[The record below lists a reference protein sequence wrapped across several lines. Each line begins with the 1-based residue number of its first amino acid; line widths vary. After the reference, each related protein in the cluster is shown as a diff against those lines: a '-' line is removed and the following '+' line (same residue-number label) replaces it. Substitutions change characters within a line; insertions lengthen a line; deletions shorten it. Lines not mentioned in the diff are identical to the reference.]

1 MKLQMLGYEALIDRF
16 DLDII
21 PNWHSSFIAI
31 GSHTHRI
38 EKDGKFIK
46 EIYPQKYQIEDK
58 VVNHLE
64 FALKYDGIN
73 LSILELVFQK
83 IDIAELM
90 EYIVAK
96 PTSKYGRKIWFFY
109 EFLTK
114 KTLPIDD
121 LRVGNYV
128 DLLDSQRYYTLPSPK
143 KIKRQR
149 VNDNLLGEDAFC
161 PIVRK
166 SEKLKAYENE
176 NLSQKSKKL
185 IDKYPNDLLKR
196 AMSYLY
202 TKETKSSFEIEKI
215 TPSTSRIEKFTSLL
229 KDAQKDDFCTK
240 ESLIQLQNRIVDD
253 RFCDSDYRKNQNYIG
268 ESYHIGKEKVHYISP
283 KPEDLETLMGGL
295 IKAHER
301 LKGIKELAVVHASVI
316 AYGFVYLH
324 PFEDG
329 NGRIHRFLLHNI
341 LAMEGFTPKEI
352 IFPLS
357 AVMIKNQR
365 FYDSS
370 LEDFSTQLL
379 QLVDYELDE
388 DGVMKVL
395 NDTRHLYKSIDMTIQ
410 VESVFEFI
418 SKTID
423 DELSKE
429 LEFIVSYD
437 KSKKAIQEIVDMPD
451 RLIDLFIRFVLQN
464 DGKLSS
470 AKRERYFDF
479 LSDDELDSLLKC
491 VGKISSVK
499 EFLS

>member
-1 MKLQMLGYEALIDRF
+1 MKLQPVGYKALLQRF
-16 DLDII
+16 NLDIV

-38 EKDGKFIK
+38 EKDGKYIK

-58 VVNHLE
+58 TVNHLE

-73 LSILELVFQK
+73 LSIIELIFQK
-83 IDIAELM
+83 IDKAELI
-90 EYIVAK
+90 EYIVSK
-96 PTSKYGRKIWFFY
+96 PTSKYSRKIWFLY

-121 LRVGNYV
+121 LKVGNYIE
-128 DLLDSQRYYTLPSPK
+128 LLDSKKYYTLPLPK

-149 VNDNLLGEDAFC
+149 IDDNLLGGNTFC

-166 SEKLKAYENE
+166 SDKLKVYEDE

-185 IDKYPNDLLKR
+185 INKYPDTLLKR

-215 TPSTSRIEKFTSLL
+215 TPSTSRIEKFISLL

-240 ESLIQLQNRIVDD
+240 ESLVLLQNRIVDD
-253 RFCDSDYRKNQNYIG
+253 RFRDSDYRKNQNYIG
-268 ESYHIGKEKVHYISP
+268 ESYHLGAEKVHYISP
-283 KPEDLETLMGGL
+283 KPEDLETLMNGL
-295 IKAHER
+295 IKVHER
-301 LKGIKELAVVHASVI
+301 LKDAKELAVVHATVI

-341 LAMEGFTPKEI
+341 LAMEDFTPKEI

-357 AVMIKNQR
+357 AVMLKNQR
-365 FYDSS
+365 LYDSS
-370 LEDFSTQLL
+370 LEDFSIKLL
-379 QLVDYELDE
+379 QFIDYELDE
-388 DGVMKVL
+388 DGKMKVL
-395 NDTRHLYKSIDMTIQ
+395 NNTKHLYKSIDMTTQ

-423 DELSKE
+423 DELSNE

-437 KSKKAIQEIVDMPD
+437 KSKKSIQEIVDMPD

-464 DGKLSS
+464 GGKLSS
-470 AKRERYFDF
+470 AKREKYFDF
-479 LSDDELDSLLKC
+479 LSDDEIDNLLKC
-491 VGKISSVK
+491 IVK
-499 EFLS
+499 R